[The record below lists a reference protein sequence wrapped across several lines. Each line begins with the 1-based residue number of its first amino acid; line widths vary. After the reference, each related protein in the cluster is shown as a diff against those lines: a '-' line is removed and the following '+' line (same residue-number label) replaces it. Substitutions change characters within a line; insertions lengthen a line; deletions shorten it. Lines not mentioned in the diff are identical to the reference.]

1 MAVAI
6 LEIVGIGE
14 VSLNG
19 GEFVEV
25 EFVGDMGLMW
35 GMGGIPGTYKFKIN
49 PSHSAL
55 FLFTEG
61 EY

>member
-35 GMGGIPGTYKFKIN
+35 GMGGIPGT
-49 PSHSAL
+49 
-55 FLFTEG
+55 
-61 EY
+61 